1 MKINIHGYGSIS
13 AAGNSPA
20 AAWETYIQGK
30 PTWSTDLLTG
40 MPVYRIKQLPNDP
53 GIKAFAGQTEPD
65 RATVL
70 ALHAADQAVQQ
81 AGWAG
86 KDFSIIVGCSRG
98 PTESWE
104 EGFSHYLKKGVT
116 RLRTSPK
123 TTLGSIG
130 FALAD
135 YFGTDSPASSMSM
148 TCSSGMHAILHGIA
162 LLKSGMA
169 ERVLVGG
176 SEAPITPFTL
186 GQMEALRIY
195 GKVAGVGE
203 HACRPFSDPPSGM
216 VMGEGAAFLALSLE
230 EDSTCTHTYVQGIA
244 FAREST
250 PTPTGISAEGQALEK
265 AMHELVEKFGCP
277 DVIVAHAPG
286 TKRGDRAEL
295 NAINALYATIPD
307 DYCTTS
313 FKWATGHTFGASGPL
328 AITAALEMMKA
339 GKYCPLPWQATPKT
353 AWPSGRVLVNA
364 TGFGGN
370 VASIMVAQT
379 RDAGGGF

>member
-1 MKINIHGYGSIS
+1 
-13 AAGNSPA
+13 
-20 AAWETYIQGK
+20 
-30 PTWSTDLLTG
+30 
-40 MPVYRIKQLPNDP
+40 MPVYKVKQLPQHP
-53 GIKAFAGQTEPD
+53 GIKAFTERTEPD
-65 RATVL
+65 RATAL
-70 ALHAADQAVQQ
+70 ALHAADQAVQE
-81 AGWAG
+81 AGWLG

-104 EGFSHYLKKGVT
+104 EGFSHYLKKGVA

-135 YFGTDSPASSMSM
+135 YFDTDSPASSMSM

-162 LLKSGMA
+162 LLRSGMA

-176 SEAPITPFTL
+176 AEAPITAFTL

-195 GKVAGVGE
+195 GKAVGVGE

-230 EDSTCTHTYVQGIA
+230 EAADRDCPEVLGIA

-265 AMHELVEKFGCP
+265 SMREIVEQNGRP
-277 DVIVAHAPG
+277 DIIVAHAPG
-286 TKRGDRAEL
+286 TKRGDMAEW
-295 NAINALYATIPD
+295 NAVNALYAPTQE
-307 DYCTTS
+307 DYYMTS

-339 GKYCPLPWQATPKT
+339 GKLCPLPWKTTPET
-353 AWPSGRVLVNA
+353 PLAFGRVLVNA

-370 VASIMVAQT
+370 VASVMVART
-379 RDAGGGF
+379 RDAG